1 VNRALDFLDKHAD
14 GWAAIGAMWAVA
26 LVIAAARLADAGV
39 LA

>member
-1 VNRALDFLDKHAD
+1 MSRALDFLNKHGD

-26 LVIAAARLADAGV
+26 LVIAAARLAGAGV